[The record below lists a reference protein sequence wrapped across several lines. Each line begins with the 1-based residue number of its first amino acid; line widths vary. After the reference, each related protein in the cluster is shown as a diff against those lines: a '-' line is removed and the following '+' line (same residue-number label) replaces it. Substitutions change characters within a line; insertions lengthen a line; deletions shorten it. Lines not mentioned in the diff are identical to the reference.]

1 MTDGMDDHPRNSL
14 SLEYEPLP
22 EKLRIKRGM
31 RILGV
36 DDSPFRRGDSESSLI
51 GVLMRIDGYLEAI
64 QKDRVHVDGN
74 DVNEAIARLFRKTGS
89 LAKVI
94 MMSGI
99 SFAGF
104 NICDID
110 SLHRELGVPVI
121 SLFEPGGSV
130 EKMIRAIEKHLRDE
144 EKVRILRSLKP
155 VEIRNNGYVIMAN
168 LSGIDPRSAQE
179 IIERNTLRGKF
190 PEAVRIADLVGRISV
205 T

>member
-1 MTDGMDDHPRNSL
+1 MTDGMDDDLRNSL

-22 EKLRIKRGM
+22 EKFRIKRGM

-64 QKDRVHVDGN
+64 QKDRVHVDGD

-130 EKMIRAIEKHLRDE
+130 EKMIRAIEKHLGDE
-144 EKVRILRSLKP
+144 EKVRILRSLRP

-168 LSGIDPRSAQE
+168 LSGIDTRSAQE
-179 IIERNTLRGKF
+179 IIEKNTLRGKF
-190 PEAVRIADLVGRISV
+190 PEAVRIADLVGRISGI
-205 T
+205 